1 MAAPLAINARAEVEV
16 HELAEGC
23 RVAIVDDFLADPE
36 YVRTFAK
43 QQHEAFVMPQRAYP
57 GLTLDVSSN
66 SMTDIYRFLRSRM
79 SREFGFLRGD
89 VEFSTM
95 LSVTSLAPEELS
107 NLQRICHVDPRRR
120 PDRANFASVLYLFEN
135 EKLGGTSFYR
145 WRDRSLIEEAT
156 ALDLQ
161 DQDKARL
168 YLQEQFEYFRSS
180 PCYMTTSNDVA
191 ELLAMVPAR
200 FNRLIFYSG
209 DIPHSAYVENSDLL
223 TDDPSAGRLTL
234 NTFASVHPIAGST

>member
-1 MAAPLAINARAEVEV
+1 MAAPLAINPGAKVEV
-16 HELAEGC
+16 RDLAAGC
-23 RVAIVDDFLADPE
+23 RVAVVDDFLADPE

-43 QQHEAFVMPQRAYP
+43 QQHEAFVLPQRAYP

-66 SMTDIYRFLRSRM
+66 SMTDIYRFLRMRM

-89 VEFSTM
+89 IEFSTM

-120 PDRANFASVLYLFEN
+120 PDRANFASVIYLFEN
-135 EKLGGTSFYR
+135 DELGGTSFYR

-156 ALDLQ
+156 ALDLE
-161 DQDKARL
+161 DPDKARL
-168 YLQEQFEYFRSS
+168 YLHEKFEYFRAA
-180 PCYMTTSNDVA
+180 PCYMTQSNDVA
-191 ELLAMVPAR
+191 EMLAMVPAR

-209 DIPHSAYVENSDLL
+209 DIPHSAFVENSNLL
-223 TDDPSAGRLTL
+223 TDDPSSGRLTL
-234 NTFASVHPIAGST
+234 NTFASVHPNAGST